1 MANINLLPWRA
12 ERRKQREREFY
23 MMLAGTAIAAL
34 AVLFAAIFWMSH
46 LIGDQNDRNAYL
58 QREIKALDK
67 KIEEIQDLD
76 RKRSALLTRKEI
88 IEQLQSNRSQMV
100 HLFDEMVKTI
110 PEGVRLTSM
119 KQAGDTLT
127 LEGVAESNSRVA
139 TYMRNIDN
147 SPWMGRTDLR
157 KIENKSGADD
167 ADAKMPYEF
176 SLDVKLRKPEDV
188 QQAEQA
194 ALDAAAAPA
203 TDAAVTAP
211 ATNGETPA
219 TAASPAGTTP
229 APTATTPATTPA
241 ATPATEPPASA
252 APSPDAPGTT
262 PVPAAA
268 PPTTPAN
275 PPPTAPAQPTTQATG
290 DAQ

>member
-110 PEGVRLTSM
+110 PDGTRLSTM
-119 KQAGDTLT
+119 KQAGDMLT

-139 TYMRNIDN
+139 TYMRNIDA
-147 SPWMGRTDLR
+147 SPWMGRSDLR
-157 KIENKSGADD
+157 KIENKSGTKDVEQ
-167 ADAKMPYEF
+167 KMPFVF
-176 SLDVKLRKPEDV
+176 SLDVRLRKPE
-188 QQAEQA
+188 A
-194 ALDAAAAPA
+194 AKDEDGDGLPDEPVDAPAGAPAAAPA
-203 TDAAVTAP
+203 AANPDLGAKLEDASRQLMDKQAAP
-211 ATNGETPA
+211 AGAN
-219 TAASPAGTTP
+219 AAQP
-229 APTATTPATTPA
+229 TTPATGETK
-241 ATPATEPPASA
+241 
-252 APSPDAPGTT
+252 
-262 PVPAAA
+262 
-268 PPTTPAN
+268 
-275 PPPTAPAQPTTQATG
+275 
-290 DAQ
+290 

>member
-110 PEGVRLTSM
+110 PDGTRLSTM
-119 KQAGDTLT
+119 KQAGDMLT

-139 TYMRNIDN
+139 TYMRNIDA
-147 SPWMGRTDLR
+147 SPWMGRSDLR
-157 KIENKSGADD
+157 KIDNKSGTKDVEQ
-167 ADAKMPYEF
+167 KMPFVF
-176 SLDVKLRKPEDV
+176 SLDVRLRKPE
-188 QQAEQA
+188 A
-194 ALDAAAAPA
+194 AKDEDGDGLPDEPVDAPAGAPAAAPA
-203 TDAAVTAP
+203 AANPDLGAKLEDASRQLMDKQAAP
-211 ATNGETPA
+211 AGAN
-219 TAASPAGTTP
+219 AAQP
-229 APTATTPATTPA
+229 TTPATGETK
-241 ATPATEPPASA
+241 
-252 APSPDAPGTT
+252 
-262 PVPAAA
+262 
-268 PPTTPAN
+268 
-275 PPPTAPAQPTTQATG
+275 
-290 DAQ
+290 

>member
-23 MMLAGTAIAAL
+23 MMLAASAVAAL
-34 AVLFAAIFWMSH
+34 AVLFLAIFWMGH
-46 LIGDQNDRNAYL
+46 RIDAQNDRNAY
-58 QREIKALDK
+58 QQSEIKALDK
-67 KIEEIQDLD
+67 QIEEINELD
-76 RKRSALLTRKEI
+76 KTRSALLTRKEI

-176 SLDVKLRKPEDV
+176 SLDVKLHKPEEV

-194 ALDAAAAPA
+194 ALDAAAVPA
-203 TDAAVTAP
+203 ADAAVTAP
-211 ATNGETPA
+211 AAGGPAPSPTPAPAASPVGTPTTAPAAPAGEAPA
-219 TAASPAGTTP
+219 TAAPSPTAAGAEPATAPAQTP
-229 APTATTPATTPA
+229 A
-241 ATPATEPPASA
+241 
-252 APSPDAPGTT
+252 
-262 PVPAAA
+262 
-268 PPTTPAN
+268 TTPAN
-275 PPPTAPAQPTTQATG
+275 PPPTPPAQPTTQATG